1 MLYNIFN
8 KADTF
13 KVVVKFILFA
23 LFCICSLLLLL
34 SIAAIAI
41 TKIDFT
47 YGALDPVTSAIVAVS
62 SVFSGFVTSRVFKE
76 NGLIWGISAGI
87 VISVFIIAAAV
98 YTSSFKIS
106 TVLLTKLVIALIAG
120 AMGGIL
126 GVNTN

>member
-13 KVVVKFILFA
+13 KVVVNFILFA

-34 SIAAIAI
+34 SVAAIAI
-41 TKIDFT
+41 TKIDFA
-47 YGALDPVTSAIVAVS
+47 YSALDPVTSAIVAIS
-62 SVFSGFVTSRVFKE
+62 AAFSGFVASRLFKE

-87 VISVFIIAAAV
+87 VISAFIIAAAL
-98 YTSSFKIS
+98 YTDSFKIS
-106 TVLLTKLVIALIAG
+106 SVLLTKIVISVVAG